1 MTTKAVDGATGQDRA
16 AIGRGAVARWLM
28 QALLA
33 IGLAAAL
40 AHAGMAHAASPA
52 APLAPTPA
60 TATQPTQKVLRYA
73 FPVAETGFDPVQI
86 SDLYSATITANIIE
100 APLTYDYLARPV
112 KLVPQTAAE
121 MPQVSADFKTYTLKI
136 RPGIYFADDPAFKG
150 KKRELVAADYV
161 YSLKRIFDPRWK
173 SPNYPGFADEQVL
186 GLDALRKKAIATR
199 QPFDYDTE
207 VEGLRTLDR
216 YTLRITLGKPS
227 PRFINNF
234 TGVGAGAV
242 AREVVEAYG
251 DKIMEHPV
259 GTGPYVLSEWQR
271 SSRMVLTRNP
281 NFRVQVYAADPP
293 ADDPVAQAIYQRLKG
308 QRLPMID
315 RVEVSVIEESQPRWL
330 AFLNGEHDMI
340 ERLPAEF
347 ANLAIP
353 NNQLAPNLAARGIR
367 MVRTPGSDIAFTY
380 FNMQDPV
387 VGGYTPEK
395 VALRRAI
402 ALAYDTAAE
411 IRQVRRNQAV
421 PAESTLPPM
430 TFGYDPHWKSEMSR
444 YDPARAQALLD
455 LYGYVDRDGDGWRDL
470 PDGRPLT
477 LVYSTSPDQT
487 SRQLNELW
495 KKYMDAVHLKVEFKI
510 GQWPEQLK
518 AARAGKVMMWGLGQS
533 AGSPDADGFLALAYG
548 PQKGEG
554 NLAFFDLPAFNQL
567 YDAQTVLGDTPE
579 RLALMQQASK
589 LLVAYMPMK
598 VHVHRI
604 ATDLTYPWVIG
615 YQRHPFMREFW
626 RYLDID
632 AARAAARK

>member
-1 MTTKAVDGATGQDRA
+1 MKSGGVRRVLGEVLGSALMLVVLCAGCV
-16 AIGRGAVARWLM
+16 VAPS
-28 QALLA
+28 
-33 IGLAAAL
+33 
-40 AHAGMAHAASPA
+40 ASAQGA
-52 APLAPTPA
+52 APA
-60 TATQPTQKVLRYA
+60 QKVFRYA

-86 SDLYSATITANIIE
+86 SDLYSATIIANIIE
-100 APLTYDYLARPV
+100 SPLTYDYLARPV
-112 KLVPQTAAE
+112 KLKLQTAAG
-121 MPQVSADFKTYTLKI
+121 MPEVSADFKTYTVRI

-161 YSLKRIFDPRWK
+161 FSLKRIFDPRWK
-173 SPNYPGFADEQVL
+173 SPAYPSLADEQVL
-186 GLDALRKKAIATR
+186 GLEALRKKSIEERA
-199 QPFDYDTE
+199 PFDYDTE
-207 VEGLRTLDR
+207 IEGLRVLDR
-216 YTLRITLGKPS
+216 YTYRITLGKPS

-234 TGVGAGAV
+234 TGTGAL

-259 GTGPYVLSEWQR
+259 GTGPYVLAEWQR

-281 NFRVQVYAADPP
+281 NFREQFYEAEPP
-293 ADDPVAQAIYQRLKG
+293 ADDPAAQALHARMKG
-308 QRLPMID
+308 KRLPMID
-315 RVEVSVIEESQPRWL
+315 RVEIAVVQESQPRWL
-330 AFLNGEHDMI
+330 AFLNAEHDMI

-347 ANLAIP
+347 SNLAIP
-353 NNQLAPNLAARGIR
+353 NNRVAPNLAARGIS

-402 ALAYDTAAE
+402 ALAYDTQTE
-411 IRQVRRNQAV
+411 IRLVRRNQAV

-430 TFGYDPHWKSEMSR
+430 TFGFDPKWKSEMSL
-444 YDPARAQALLD
+444 YDPARAKALLD
-455 LYGYVDRDGDGWRDL
+455 LYGYVDKNGDGWRDR
-470 PDGRPLT
+470 PDGGPLT
-477 LVYSTSPDQT
+477 LIYSTSPDQT

-495 KKYMDAVHLKVEFKI
+495 KKYMDAVHIKVEFKI

-533 AGSPDADGFLALAYG
+533 ASSPDADGFLALAYG

-554 NLAFFDLPAFNQL
+554 NLAFFDLPAFNKL
-567 YDAQTVLGDTPE
+567 YDQQTLLGDTPE
-579 RLALMQQASK
+579 RLALMQEASK

-598 VHVHRI
+598 VHAHRI
-604 ATDLTYPWVIG
+604 ATDLMFPWVIG

-626 RYLDID
+626 RYIDID
-632 AARAAARK
+632 PERAAARK

>member
-1 MTTKAVDGATGQDRA
+1 MKSGRVRRVLDRVLGSAGWAV
-16 AIGRGAVARWLM
+16 
-28 QALLA
+28 LLC
-33 IGLAAAL
+33 AAAL
-40 AHAGMAHAASPA
+40 AVVPRSAQPATSGA
-52 APLAPTPA
+52 APA
-60 TATQPTQKVLRYA
+60 QKVFRYA

-86 SDLYSATITANIIE
+86 SDLYSATIISNILE
-100 APLTYDYLARPV
+100 SPLTYDYLARPV
-112 KLVPQTAAE
+112 KLKPQTAAA
-121 MPQVSADFKTYTLKI
+121 MPEVSPDFKTYTVKI

-173 SPNYPGFADEQVL
+173 SPAYPSLADEQVI
-186 GLDALRKKAIATR
+186 GLEALRKKSIDER

-207 VEGLRTLDR
+207 IEGLRTLDR
-216 YTLRITLGKPS
+216 YTYRITLGKPS

-234 TGVGAGAV
+234 TGTSAV

-259 GTGPYVLSEWQR
+259 GTGPYMLSEWQR

-281 NFRVQVYAADPP
+281 NFRELYYEAEPP
-293 ADDPVAQAIYQRLKG
+293 ADDAAAQALYARMKG
-308 QRLPMID
+308 KRLPMID
-315 RVEVSVIEESQPRWL
+315 RVEVSVVQESQPRWL
-330 AFLNGEHDMI
+330 AFLNAEHDMI

-347 ANLAIP
+347 STLAIP
-353 NNQLAPNLAARGIR
+353 NNRIAPNLAARGIG

-380 FNMQDPV
+380 FNMQDPL

-402 ALAYDTAAE
+402 ALAYDTQTE
-411 IRQVRRNQAV
+411 IRLVRRNQAV

-430 TFGYDPHWKSEMSR
+430 TFGFDPKWKSEMSL
-444 YDPARAQALLD
+444 YDPARAKALLD
-455 LYGYVDRDGDGWRDL
+455 LYGYVDKNGDGWRDL
-470 PDGRPLT
+470 PDGQPLT

-495 KKYMDAVHLKVEFKI
+495 KKYMDAIHIKVEFKI

-518 AARAGKVMMWGLGQS
+518 AARAGKIMMWGLGQS
-533 AGSPDADGFLALAYG
+533 ASSPDADGFLALAYG

-554 NLAFFDLPAFNQL
+554 NLAFFDLPAFNKL
-567 YDAQTVLGDTPE
+567 YDAQTGLGDTPE
-579 RLALMQQASK
+579 RLALMQEASK

-598 VHVHRI
+598 VHAHRI
-604 ATDLTYPWVIG
+604 ATDLTFPWVIG

-626 RYLDID
+626 RYIDID
-632 AARAAARK
+632 AQRAATRK